1 MLFSEPK
8 WDNGCFVLVAIV
20 ACITLLNAAARY
32 YNWAS
37 SWSIPAPVGQVIGF
51 LIFLGLARFI
61 LNQIFD

>member
-8 WDNGCFVLVAIV
+8 WDHGCFALLAIV

-32 YNWAS
+32 YNWS
-37 SWSIPAPVGQVIGF
+37 SWSIPAPVGQVIGL
-51 LIFLGLARFI
+51 LIFVGMARFI